1 MTDRSKTGFE
11 RFCSIPAFWISL
23 LVSRVR
29 RGVPVWTRPYSIRD
43 PCRNRRSRAR
53 CLLLTGDFLPATS
66 NLHKS
71 TVALA
76 ATGRIVEIV
85 QDTGASLSLCRL
97 HNTHTGV
104 PRVLEAA
111 IGRHLRAAVVELSK
125 SCSGHQTADCPNKGY
140 RTLRLSIMVHPP
152 SPRIV
157 LTPVLSTTLPRPF
170 SARELPGAGSGVVLR
185 RLLHPAEVDRQ
196 SDHQPLDRVEVGTVL
211 QHVPRQLRI
220 VGDDAVDAEVH
231 HR

>member
-29 RGVPVWTRPYSIRD
+29 RGLPVWTRPYSIRD

-53 CLLLTGDFLPATS
+53 CLLLTGDLLPATS
-66 NLHKS
+66 NLRKS

-85 QDTGASLSLCRL
+85 QDTGASLSLCWL

-111 IGRHLRAAVVELSK
+111 IGRSLRAAAVELGK
-125 SCSGHQTADCPNKGY
+125 SCPGHQTADCPDK
-140 RTLRLSIMVHPP
+140 RDRKRRLSILVHRPA
-152 SPRIV
+152 PRIV
-157 LTPVLSTTLPRPF
+157 LTPLPF
-170 SARELPGAGSGVVLR
+170 LR
-185 RLLHPAEVDRQ
+185 RCPDSSQPASYPGPDQ
-196 SDHQPLDRVEVGTVL
+196 ALSSDVSFTP
-211 QHVPRQLRI
+211 PK
-220 VGDDAVDAEVH
+220 
-231 HR
+231 